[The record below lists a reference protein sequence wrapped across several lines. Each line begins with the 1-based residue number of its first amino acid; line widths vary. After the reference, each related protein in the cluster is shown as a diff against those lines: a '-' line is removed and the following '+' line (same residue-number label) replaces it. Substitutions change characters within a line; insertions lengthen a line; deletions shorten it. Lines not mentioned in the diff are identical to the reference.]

1 MLVKSKMFTPCIFF
15 VYKFYRFHK
24 IQTTILEILNSKY
37 FIMKKIT
44 FLILLIMAGYLNA
57 QNGPVDFESSGIG
70 DSWTWTVDQNDSNPA
85 LEIVDNPK
93 TDGANT
99 SAKVA
104 KFTAKAA
111 GNPWALVISD
121 DIGSFTFD
129 ENNSIVKLMVRKDI
143 ATDVGVKFEG
153 AGGVAKEVKV
163 ANSVINGDWEELT
176 FDFKTEI
183 GVTYNKLVII
193 PDFLARS
200 QDNIVYF
207 DNLSFSAQPEDTVNY
222 NLEPIDFEDDG
233 FGANFSWTVDQN
245 DSNPALEIVDNPKT
259 DGANTSAKVAKFTA
273 KAAGNPWA
281 LVISDD
287 IGSFTF
293 DENNSIVKLMVR
305 KDIAT
310 DVGVKFEGAGG
321 VAKEVKVANSVING
335 DWEELTFDFKTE
347 IGVTYNKLVI
357 IPDFLARSQDNIVY
371 FDNLSFSAQPEDTVN
386 YNLEP
391 IDFEDDG
398 FGANFSWTVDQNDSN
413 PALEIVDNPKT
424 DGANTSAKVAKFTAK
439 AAGNPWAL
447 VISDDIG
454 SFTFDDTNSI
464 VKIMVRKD
472 VATDVGIKFEG
483 AGGAAKE
490 IKVANSVTNGDWEE
504 LTFDFKE
511 VIGVT
516 YNKLVI
522 IPDFLARSQDNIV
535 YFDNLTFNAQPDDNT
550 GSDTSNLVTVDETK
564 EWKGYMSVTNPSGAN
579 DGFADF
585 WEFDKLKSSFNSGNI
600 VLQPNFST
608 YSAALTGDNAARA
621 YWTNSSDGGV
631 TAGPLGVKM
640 MQATSFVEP
649 GATFNGKDL
658 TFQGTINANTLSS
671 DYTAKFFIKAL
682 DPNNGYSDVFNGE
695 KIMDLPSSGDFSV
708 SATADELATGLI
720 IQYGFEIIGL
730 NANPD
735 DESAL
740 GSVIIEPNATLSTET
755 IQQVFVN
762 AYPNPT
768 KSNWTIHTGNAQV
781 EAIEVF
787 NLLGKKVFVPTTIN
801 TKTTIHSSNL
811 SSGIYLAKIK
821 TDKGQTTIKLIKE

>member
-1 MLVKSKMFTPCIFF
+1 
-15 VYKFYRFHK
+15 
-24 IQTTILEILNSKY
+24 
-37 FIMKKIT
+37 MKKIT
-44 FLILLIMAGYLNA
+44 FLILLITAGYLNA
-57 QNGPVDFESSGIG
+57 QNGPVDFESGGIG
-70 DSWTWTVDQNDSNPA
+70 DSWT
-85 LEIVDNPK
+85 
-93 TDGANT
+93 
-99 SAKVA
+99 
-104 KFTAKAA
+104 
-111 GNPWALVISD
+111 
-121 DIGSFTFD
+121 
-129 ENNSIVKLMVRKDI
+129 
-143 ATDVGVKFEG
+143 
-153 AGGVAKEVKV
+153 
-163 ANSVINGDWEELT
+163 
-176 FDFKTEI
+176 
-183 GVTYNKLVII
+183 
-193 PDFLARS
+193 
-200 QDNIVYF
+200 
-207 DNLSFSAQPEDTVNY
+207 
-222 NLEPIDFEDDG
+222 
-233 FGANFSWTVDQN
+233 WTVDQN

-608 YSAALTGDNAARA
+608 YSAALTGDNAARV

-631 TAGPLGVKM
+631 TAGPLGVKT

-695 KIMDLPSSGDFSV
+695 KIMDLPESGDFSV
-708 SATADELATGLI
+708 SATAEELATGLI
-720 IQYGFEIIGL
+720 IQYGFEIKGL

-821 TDKGQTTIKLIKE
+821 TDNGQTTIKLIKE

>member
-1 MLVKSKMFTPCIFF
+1 
-15 VYKFYRFHK
+15 
-24 IQTTILEILNSKY
+24 
-37 FIMKKIT
+37 MKKIT
-44 FLILLIMAGYLNA
+44 FLILLITAGYLNS
-57 QNGPVDFESSGIG
+57 QNGPVDFESGGIG

-93 TDGANT
+93 TNGANT

-111 GNPWALVISD
+111 GNPWALVIS
-121 DIGSFTFD
+121 
-129 ENNSIVKLMVRKDI
+129 E
-143 ATDVGVKFEG
+143 
-153 AGGVAKEVKV
+153 
-163 ANSVINGDWEELT
+163 
-176 FDFKTEI
+176 
-183 GVTYNKLVII
+183 
-193 PDFLARS
+193 
-200 QDNIVYF
+200 
-207 DNLSFSAQPEDTVNY
+207 
-222 NLEPIDFEDDG
+222 
-233 FGANFSWTVDQN
+233 
-245 DSNPALEIVDNPKT
+245 
-259 DGANTSAKVAKFTA
+259 
-273 KAAGNPWA
+273 
-281 LVISDD
+281 D

-550 GSDTSNLVTVDETK
+550 GSNTSNLVTVDETK
-564 EWKGYMSVTNPSGAN
+564 QWKGYMSVTNPSGAN

-608 YSAALTGDNAARA
+608 YSAALTQDNAARA

-631 TAGPLGVKM
+631 TAGPLGAKM

-682 DPNNGYSDVFNGE
+682 DPSNGYSDVFNGE
-695 KIMDLPSSGDFSV
+695 KIMDLPASGDFSV

>member
-1 MLVKSKMFTPCIFF
+1 
-15 VYKFYRFHK
+15 
-24 IQTTILEILNSKY
+24 
-37 FIMKKIT
+37 MKKIT
-44 FLILLIMAGYLNA
+44 FLILLITAGYLNS
-57 QNGPVDFESSGIG
+57 QNGPVDFESGGIG

-93 TDGANT
+93 TNGANT

-111 GNPWALVISD
+111 GNPWALVISE
-121 DIGSFTFD
+121 DIG
-129 ENNSIVKLMVRKDI
+129 
-143 ATDVGVKFEG
+143 A
-153 AGGVAKEVKV
+153 
-163 ANSVINGDWEELT
+163 
-176 FDFKTEI
+176 
-183 GVTYNKLVII
+183 
-193 PDFLARS
+193 
-200 QDNIVYF
+200 
-207 DNLSFSAQPEDTVNY
+207 
-222 NLEPIDFEDDG
+222 
-233 FGANFSWTVDQN
+233 
-245 DSNPALEIVDNPKT
+245 
-259 DGANTSAKVAKFTA
+259 
-273 KAAGNPWA
+273 
-281 LVISDD
+281 
-287 IGSFTF
+287 
-293 DENNSIVKLMVR
+293 
-305 KDIAT
+305 
-310 DVGVKFEGAGG
+310 
-321 VAKEVKVANSVING
+321 
-335 DWEELTFDFKTE
+335 
-347 IGVTYNKLVI
+347 
-357 IPDFLARSQDNIVY
+357 
-371 FDNLSFSAQPEDTVN
+371 
-386 YNLEP
+386 
-391 IDFEDDG
+391 
-398 FGANFSWTVDQNDSN
+398 
-413 PALEIVDNPKT
+413 
-424 DGANTSAKVAKFTAK
+424 
-439 AAGNPWAL
+439 
-447 VISDDIG
+447 
-454 SFTFDDTNSI
+454 FTFDDTNSI

-483 AGGAAKE
+483 PANAAKE

-504 LTFDFKE
+504 LTFDFTSE
-511 VIGVT
+511 IGVT

-550 GSDTSNLVTVDETK
+550 GSNTSNLVTVDETK
-564 EWKGYMSVTNPSGAN
+564 QWKGYMSVTNPSGAN

-608 YSAALTGDNAARA
+608 YSAALTQDNAARA

-631 TAGPLGVKM
+631 TAGPLGAKM

-682 DPNNGYSDVFNGE
+682 DPSNGYSDVFNGE
-695 KIMDLPSSGDFSV
+695 KIMDLPASGDFSV

>member
-1 MLVKSKMFTPCIFF
+1 
-15 VYKFYRFHK
+15 
-24 IQTTILEILNSKY
+24 
-37 FIMKKIT
+37 MKKIT
-44 FLILLIMAGYLNA
+44 FLILLITAGYLNS
-57 QNGPVDFESSGIG
+57 QNGPVDFESGGIG

-93 TDGANT
+93 TNGANT

-111 GNPWALVISD
+111 GNPWALVISE

-193 PDFLARS
+193 PDFLARN

-281 LVISDD
+281 LVISED
-287 IGSFTF
+287 IG
-293 DENNSIVKLMVR
+293 
-305 KDIAT
+305 A
-310 DVGVKFEGAGG
+310 
-321 VAKEVKVANSVING
+321 
-335 DWEELTFDFKTE
+335 
-347 IGVTYNKLVI
+347 
-357 IPDFLARSQDNIVY
+357 
-371 FDNLSFSAQPEDTVN
+371 
-386 YNLEP
+386 
-391 IDFEDDG
+391 
-398 FGANFSWTVDQNDSN
+398 
-413 PALEIVDNPKT
+413 
-424 DGANTSAKVAKFTAK
+424 
-439 AAGNPWAL
+439 
-447 VISDDIG
+447 
-454 SFTFDDTNSI
+454 FTFDDTNSI

-483 AGGAAKE
+483 PANAAKE

-504 LTFDFKE
+504 LTFDFTSE
-511 VIGVT
+511 IGVT

-535 YFDNLTFNAQPDDNT
+535 FFDNLTFNAQPDDNT
-550 GSDTSNLVTVDETK
+550 GSNTSNLVTVDETK
-564 EWKGYMSVTNPSGAN
+564 QWKGYMSVTNPSGAN

-608 YSAALTGDNAARA
+608 YSAALTQDNAARA

-631 TAGPLGVKM
+631 TAGPLGAKM

-682 DPNNGYSDVFNGE
+682 DPSNGYSDVFNGE
-695 KIMDLPSSGDFSV
+695 KIMDLPASGDFSV

-801 TKTTIHSSNL
+801 NKTTIHSSNL

>member
-1 MLVKSKMFTPCIFF
+1 
-15 VYKFYRFHK
+15 
-24 IQTTILEILNSKY
+24 
-37 FIMKKIT
+37 MKKIT
-44 FLILLIMAGYLNA
+44 FLILLITAGYLNA
-57 QNGPVDFESSGIG
+57 QNGPVDFESGGIG

-143 ATDVGVKFEG
+143 VTDVGVKFEG
-153 AGGVAKEVKV
+153 EGGVAKEVKV

-207 DNLSFSAQPEDTVNY
+207 DNLSFSAQPEDTVDY

-245 DSNPALEIVDNPKT
+245 DSNPALEI
-259 DGANTSAKVAKFTA
+259 
-273 KAAGNPWA
+273 
-281 LVISDD
+281 I
-287 IGSFTF
+287 
-293 DENNSIVKLMVR
+293 
-305 KDIAT
+305 
-310 DVGVKFEGAGG
+310 
-321 VAKEVKVANSVING
+321 
-335 DWEELTFDFKTE
+335 
-347 IGVTYNKLVI
+347 
-357 IPDFLARSQDNIVY
+357 
-371 FDNLSFSAQPEDTVN
+371 
-386 YNLEP
+386 
-391 IDFEDDG
+391 
-398 FGANFSWTVDQNDSN
+398 
-413 PALEIVDNPKT
+413 DNPKT

-483 AGGAAKE
+483 AGGAFKE

-550 GSDTSNLVTVDETK
+550 GSDNANLVTVDASKT
-564 EWKGYMSVTNPSGAN
+564 WIGYMYVTNTS
-579 DGFADF
+579 DGYEFADF
-585 WEFDKLKSSFNSGNI
+585 WGFADLKASFSSDNI
-600 VLQPNFST
+600 VLQPNFSAYT
-608 YSAALTGDNAARA
+608 NALAGNDADRA

-631 TAGPLGVKM
+631 TPGPLGNKI
-640 MQATSFVEP
+640 MQASSFVEP
-649 GATFNGKDL
+649 GDTFNGKDL
-658 TFQGTINANTLSS
+658 TFQGTISANTLSD

-695 KIMDLPSSGDFSV
+695 KIMDLPASGDFSV

-720 IQYGFEIIGL
+720 IQYGFEIKGL

-735 DESAL
+735 DESTL

-801 TKTTIHSSNL
+801 TKTTIDSSNL

>member
-1 MLVKSKMFTPCIFF
+1 
-15 VYKFYRFHK
+15 
-24 IQTTILEILNSKY
+24 
-37 FIMKKIT
+37 MKKIT
-44 FLILLIMAGYLNA
+44 FLILLITAGYLNS
-57 QNGPVDFESSGIG
+57 QNGPVDFESGGIG

-93 TDGANT
+93 TNGANT

-111 GNPWALVISD
+111 GNPWALVISE

-608 YSAALTGDNAARA
+608 YSAALTQDNAARA

-631 TAGPLGVKM
+631 TAGPLGAKM

-682 DPNNGYSDVFNGE
+682 DPSNGYSDVFNGE
-695 KIMDLPSSGDFSV
+695 KIMDLPASGDFSV